1 MPGKLFPLGGPVSE
15 EDKTSLA
22 HEVLRRLKRKGFY
35 TASVDFF
42 RLTGKRDSNSSGI
55 LVTEG

>member
-42 RLTGKRDSNSSGI
+42 RLSGKRDSI
-55 LVTEG
+55 VQEFL